1 MPELHSPQRRALL
14 LENIHPG
21 AATRLRDH
29 GLEVDTHP
37 GSLGDMELI
46 EALRDVSVLGIRSKT
61 QLTREV
67 IEAAPRLEVVGTF
80 CIGTNQVE
88 LNACL
93 DRGIPVFNAP
103 YSNTRSVVEL
113 ALGQIII
120 LMRNVLEKS
129 ALLHRG
135 RWYKSSG
142 DAREIRGKRLGIVGY
157 GNIGSQLSVLAEA
170 LGMEVV
176 YFDVEEKLALGNA
189 RPVRTLHELLAT
201 SDAVSVH
208 VDGRPANRLL
218 FGPREFEAMKDGAVF
233 VNLSRG
239 FVADLD
245 ALRDALDRGKV
256 RSAALDVFPR
266 EPRRDGDPFE
276 SPLAGLD
283 NVLLTPHIGGSTQE
297 AQENI
302 GGFVADKILSYL
314 ERGSTNLS
322 VNFPNLQLPGLGRA
336 RGIVH
341 RIVHTHANVP
351 GILAQI
357 NQLMAT
363 RDINVVGQYL
373 KTNERV
379 GYVITDVAGD
389 YDPAM
394 VEALEAI
401 PQTIRVRVLY

>member
-1 MPELHSPQRRALL
+1 MPELHASRRRALL
-14 LENIHPG
+14 LENIHSG
-21 AATRLRDH
+21 AAQRLREH
-29 GLEVDTHP
+29 GLEVDTYP
-37 GSLGDMELI
+37 GSLGDAELV
-46 EALRDVSVLGIRSKT
+46 EALEDVSVLGIRSKT
-61 QLTREV
+61 QLTGEI
-67 IEAAPRLEVVGTF
+67 IEAAGSLEVVGTF
-80 CIGTNQVE
+80 CIGTNQVD
-88 LNACL
+88 LRACL

-176 YFDVEEKLALGNA
+176 FFDVEEKLALGNA
-189 RPVRTLHELLAT
+189 RPVRSLHELLAT
-201 SDAVSVH
+201 SDAISVH
-208 VDGRPANRLL
+208 VDGRPSNRLL
-218 FGPREFEAMKDGAVF
+218 FGPREFEAMKDGVVF
-233 VNLSRG
+233 MNLSRG
-239 FVADLD
+239 FVVDLD

-256 RSAALDVFPR
+256 RSAAVDVFPR

-283 NVLLTPHIGGSTQE
+283 SVLLTPHIGGSTQE

-302 GGFVADKILSYL
+302 GGFVADKLLGYL
-314 ERGSTNLS
+314 ERGSTSLS

-336 RGIVH
+336 RGNVH
-341 RIVHTHANVP
+341 RIVHIHANVP
-351 GILAQI
+351 GVLAQI
-357 NQLMAT
+357 NQLAAT

-379 GYVITDVAGD
+379 GYVITDVAGN
-389 YDPAM
+389 YDASM
-394 VEALEAI
+394 VEALMAI